1 MELTRRDALTALAA
15 TGIGGLSGCA
25 AGPAGSAA
33 GDGGDGATDAGEGT
47 DDGAD
52 GGTPTESPDPSD
64 GSPPPT
70 ADGSLH
76 LPYEHATLLENVVS
90 GGVGKDGIPS
100 IDDPTFA
107 DPADVDLDPG
117 DPVFGV
123 VRNGVAK
130 AYPQYVVVWHEIVND
145 TIGGDPVAVT
155 YCPLTGTVQ
164 GFERGDAEFGVS
176 GNLVNSNLVMYD
188 RATDSWW
195 PQVTATAIDGEMAGA
210 TLREFRVVW
219 TTWENWRSQQPDTRV
234 LTEDTGYRRRY
245 GQDPYGNY
253 NPDRGYYADD
263 STMFT
268 PLQEDD
274 RAHPKAVVLGARTA
288 DGAVAF
294 AKERLLDEQVL
305 TGDPAGDPVVAAA
318 DPALE
323 TGYVYANP
331 DGAEVTPA
339 EGEAAYEVDGETYGP
354 TELPLDRVLAFD
366 AMWFAWSGFYPD
378 TGYVG

>member
-1 MELTRRDALTALAA
+1 MRLTRRDALAALTAA
-15 TGIGGLSGCA
+15 GIGGLSGCA
-25 AGPAGSAA
+25 SGLTQSGAGDDRESGDGGDA
-33 GDGGDGATDAGEGT
+33 GDGGDG
-47 DDGAD
+47 D
-52 GGTPTESPDPSD
+52 GGTPTASPDSSD

-76 LPYEHATLLENVVS
+76 LPYEHATLMENVVS

-107 DPADVDLDPG
+107 DAGEVDLDPG

-123 VRNGVAK
+123 VQNGVAK

-155 YCPLTGTVQ
+155 YCPLTGTAQ

-176 GNLVNSNLVMYD
+176 GRLVNSNLIMYD

-195 PQVTATAIDGEMAGA
+195 PQVTATAIDGDLEAS

-219 TTWENWRSQQPDTRV
+219 TTWENWRSQHPDTRV

-253 NPDRGYYADD
+253 NPDRGYYVDD
-263 STMFT
+263 STMFS
-268 PLQEDD
+268 PLAEDD
-274 RAHPKAVVLGARTA
+274 RAHLKEVVLGARTA

-294 AKERLLDEQVL
+294 EKERLLDERVL
-305 TGDPAGDPVVAAA
+305 TGDLAGDAVVAVA
-318 DPALE
+318 DPALA

-331 DGAEVTPA
+331 DGAAVRPV
-339 EGEAAYEVDGETYGP
+339 EGGTDYEVDGGTHAAAD
-354 TELPLDRVLAFD
+354 LPLERLLAFD

-378 TGYVG
+378 TGYVN